1 MEKLKK
7 AKDGNDV
14 NEITKAMDDL
24 SSSISKIGAQMY
36 QQAQSQGVSDQK
48 SSEES
53 DKKTV
58 EGEYEEVK
66 EDKGNS

>member
-1 MEKLKK
+1 
-7 AKDGNDV
+7 
-14 NEITKAMDDL
+14 MDDL